1 MGAGVDAAL
10 VFGGRGQAV
19 QLIIGA
25 ECDEL
30 VAGFQDEVQIRV
42 YGDLSCLAADG
53 EDAGAGCFAD
63 FGCGQGLPAQ
73 R

>member
-1 MGAGVDAAL
+1 VGTRVDAAL
-10 VFGGRGQAV
+10 VVGSRCQEV
-19 QLIIGA
+19 QLVIGA
-25 ECDEL
+25 ECNQL
-30 VAGFQDEVQIRV
+30 VAGFQDEVQIRI
-42 YGDLSCLAADG
+42 YGDLARLAADR